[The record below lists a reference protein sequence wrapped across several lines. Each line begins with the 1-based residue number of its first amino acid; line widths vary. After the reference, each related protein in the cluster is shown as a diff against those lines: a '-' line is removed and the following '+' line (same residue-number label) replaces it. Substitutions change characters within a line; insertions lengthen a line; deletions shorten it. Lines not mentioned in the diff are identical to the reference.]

1 MSLSEMGPNTSV
13 RAIPPG
19 SLSATIGAIWLAL
32 LSGCTTAPSRERID
46 VTIPPGSSIEA
57 VAESLASGG
66 VIKSAKAFR
75 IYARMEGVT
84 GSFPPGVYYLA
95 PEPLGEVLRRL
106 QQGPNLAK
114 LIVPE
119 GAMLAEIAAIVEHVL
134 EVTIEEFLAAA
145 RDPKLIDRVGARGEI
160 LEGYLYPTTYYVNVG
175 TTPAELVRQM
185 VGEFESRWRSQW
197 TARAKAIGY
206 SRDELV
212 TLASIVSGETRDDV
226 DRPLVASVYHNRLAR
241 GMRLQA
247 DPTVVYA
254 LGQRRRLRNRDYL
267 IDSPYNTYL
276 FDGLP
281 PHPIGQPSSA
291 SIEAVLGRARTDYLY
306 FVAGANG
313 KHVFSATYR
322 GHLAAIRRIRDPAS

>member
-1 MSLSEMGPNTSV
+1 MTLVDVGTNTRA
-13 RAIPPG
+13 RAIARG
-19 SLSATIGAIWLAL
+19 SLTAMIGATWLAPLLGCTIG
-32 LSGCTTAPSRERID
+32 SSRERID

-57 VAESLASGG
+57 VAESLASSG

-75 IYARMEGVT
+75 LYARMEGGT
-84 GSFPPGVYYLA
+84 DSISPGVYYLA
-95 PEPLGEVLRRL
+95 PNPLGEVLRL
-106 QQGPNLAK
+106 LHQGPSLAK
-114 LIVPE
+114 LTVPE
-119 GAMLAEIAAIVEHVL
+119 GAMLAEVAAIVERL
-134 EVTIEEFLAAA
+134 LGVTVEDFVAAA

-185 VGEFESRWRSQW
+185 VGEFESRWRPRW

-276 FDGLP
+276 IDGLP
-281 PHPIGQPSSA
+281 PHPVSQPSSA
-291 SIEAVLGRARTDYLY
+291 SIEAVLGRARTDYFY

-322 GHLAAIRRIRDPAS
+322 SHLAAIRKIRDPAP

>member
-1 MSLSEMGPNTSV
+1 MSLAGVGPNTSA
-13 RAIPPG
+13 RAIAPG
-19 SLSATIGAIWLAL
+19 RLIATIGATWLAL
-32 LSGCTTAPSRERID
+32 LLGCASAPSRELID
-46 VTIPPGSSIEA
+46 VTIPPGSSIDA
-57 VAESLASGG
+57 VAESLASSG

-75 IYARMEGVT
+75 LYARMEGVT
-84 GSFPPGVYYLA
+84 GSISPGVYYLA
-95 PEPLGEVLRRL
+95 PKPLGEVLRLL
-106 QQGPNLAK
+106 QQGPSLAK

-119 GAMLAEIAAIVEHVL
+119 GATLAEIAAIVERL
-134 EVTIEEFLAAA
+134 LGITTENFLAAA
-145 RDPKLIDRVGARGEI
+145 RDPKLLDRVGARGEI
-160 LEGYLYPTTYYVNVG
+160 LEGYLYPTTYYVNV
-175 TTPAELVRQM
+175 TITPAELVRQM
-185 VGEFESRWRSQW
+185 VGEFERRWRPQW
-197 TARAKAIGY
+197 TGRAKAIGY

-276 FDGLP
+276 IDGLP
-281 PHPIGQPSSA
+281 PHPISQPSSA

-306 FVAGANG
+306 FVAGADG

-322 GHLAAIRRIRDPAS
+322 GHLAAIRKIRDPAS